1 MGMTRHDY
9 RCFGAML
16 KNQRGSIGVFGALFL
31 TVSISAGALAV
42 DIGRLGVLRSELQN
56 RADAAAMAGATQ
68 LDGRAGA
75 RARALAVAG
84 QATTEFSNVPAGD
97 AELTVS
103 GVRYFSA
110 LEPDLV
116 LADTDAGAAFLEVSL
131 APKSV
136 EMVFGPILAAFGPDS
151 STAGAQSMGAVATAG
166 IDPFICHAP
175 PLMMCDLMEFDPAQD
190 LTAPSAAGRQVQL
203 KQSQNSGSPLAP
215 GNFGLLSL
223 PDGSAGAADIE
234 RALAAVEPEDC
245 YTLDV
250 TTATGSKTQK
260 VRNGINARFDVDSG
274 WPFPAPNVINYP
286 RDIEF
291 IASVDAVVGSG
302 NWDIET
308 YWLQRHGFSMPS
320 VLAGAS
326 RYQTYLYELGE
337 PFLRN
342 GKQTVFPVPS
352 TSLEGFELVS
362 SLDGELPY
370 AADWEDPTDPDF
382 DGIPTQPVAEN
393 GTARRLV
400 ALPLLGC
407 VSADIRGHGTYPTD
421 GRYIEVF
428 LTETVKAPPEAAI
441 YGEVVRTLTPTNMPD
456 FHANVRLVR

>member
-1 MGMTRHDY
+1 MTRHDY

-16 KNQRGSIGVFGALFL
+16 KNKRGSIGVFGALFL

-56 RADAAAMAGATQ
+56 RADAAAMAGAAQ
-68 LDGRAGA
+68 LDGRVGA
-75 RARALAVAG
+75 RARALAVAA
-84 QATTEFSNVPAGD
+84 QATTEFSNVPEGD

-110 LEPDLV
+110 LEPELI
-116 LADTDAGAAFLEVSL
+116 LADTDVDAAFLEVSL
-131 APKSV
+131 SPKSV
-136 EMVFGPILAAFGPDS
+136 DMVFGPVLAAIGPAG
-151 STAGAQSMGAVATAG
+151 STSGSQAMDAVATAR

-175 PLMMCDLMEFDPAQD
+175 PLMMCDLMELDSELD
-190 LTAPSAAGRQVQL
+190 LTAASAAGRQVRL
-203 KQSQNSGSPLAP
+203 KEAQNSGGPLAP

-234 RALAAVEPEDC
+234 GALAAVEPEDC

-260 VRNGINARFDVDSG
+260 VRGGINARFDVDSG

-286 RDIEF
+286 RDAEF
-291 IASVDAVVGSG
+291 VASADAVAGGGS
-302 NWDIET
+302 WDIET
-308 YWLQRHGFSMPS
+308 YWLARHGNALPVELGGS
-320 VLAGAS
+320 S
-326 RYQTYLYELGE
+326 RYQVYLYELGE

-342 GKQTVFPVPS
+342 GKQTVFPVPD
-352 TSLEGFELVS
+352 TPLDGFELIS
-362 SLDGELPY
+362 PL
-370 AADWEDPTDPDF
+370 AADLPQAAAGEDPANPDF
-382 DGIPTQPVAEN
+382 DGVPTQAVASN

-407 VSADIRGHGTYPTD
+407 MSADIRGHGTYPTD

-428 LTETVKAPPEAAI
+428 LTEAVKAPPEAAI
-441 YGEVVRTLTPTNMPD
+441 YGEIVRTLTPTNTPD